1 MKMTNLVKLFL
12 SICFLFYLTTNA
24 QVMKNNIDP
33 TTGLPVTITESP
45 QGNTLLSASG
55 GNVLWDLTHGIY
67 LGYEPANKYSNLVTA
82 LQAAGYTIS
91 TTTDFGSAN
100 LSTIKVLVISLGS
113 AWNSAYTPTEIT
125 KIQTFVQNGGGLL
138 ILGDNAGTTVPNVN
152 IKPIAQAFG
161 VTLGVSSISPSI
173 VLVTNFTAHSIFNVV
188 SELYIQVGGE
198 ITATSPATIMARE
211 PGNKGIIAVAQSGSG
226 RVIVVG
232 DINFCENVY
241 IGLSNNQKFSIN
253 AFDWLSGAL
262 GKFDF
267 NDGTTQGWIKEG
279 AFDENG
285 DGPFF
290 NNFSFE
296 WYDHV
301 NYPNASGKDPT
312 GDKKGALTL
321 YTWSGHG
328 VANPNTSAQYW
339 IMRYKSPDLSGSS
352 TWQNAKG
359 YTAEIAE
366 CFASTGEFFANL
378 FVIVYDKDQAK
389 DRYFY
394 NGTAVKLTHDVYNDN
409 NATWNHLT
417 FDWSGISTFPTNF
430 TIKNIFVNL
439 WGRMSA
445 VLGQG
450 GTYLDEVVPILPATI
465 PDIASNPPSW
475 DYGAIIVGNNSDKTF
490 VVKNEGTENLNVT
503 ATSPVGANAL
513 EFSIQTG
520 GGTFTLA
527 PGSTRDIVIKFAPTG
542 AGSKSAAL
550 SISSNDPDEN
560 PFLISLTGSGT
571 ATLPDISVTPTLL
584 DFGAVE
590 VGGFQ
595 EYSVTIKNDGP
606 GTLNVT
612 GTTLS
617 GTNAGEFSIQSGG
630 GAFSLTTGATRN
642 LTIRFKPVSGGS
654 KTAVLSIASNDPD
667 ENPFTV
673 NLKGNAVVV
682 LQPDIS
688 ASPIPLDFGTVSMGG
703 YQEKTVTIKNDG
715 AGMLNVSATT
725 LTGTNAGEFTI
736 QSGGGAFTLS
746 MGSTRNVV
754 LRFTPTTPGNK
765 TAALSIASNDPDENP
780 LLVNL
785 VGSGAGAG
793 APILPTITNPLQMA
807 GTEFIINI
815 EVGTNG
821 NPVTDLFGVS
831 FKLNYTNTNYVNY
844 VSAEPG
850 PFIGSDVIFF
860 PTADDPNGKV
870 SIGISRK
877 SGQGGV
883 NGFGSISKI
892 KFTTVLA
899 TPHNTAIDFS
909 LTDVVANNST
919 GTPINLTPGALKIT
933 IQSGVLVWPGDT
945 NNSGKV
951 DQADVLPLGLHWER
965 TGPPRQGASTL
976 WTGQLATPWTIQA
989 ATYADANGD
998 GKVNQADVLSIGLNW
1013 NKTHTMFLLTNEIPL
1028 PHNLEK
1034 VSAPQL
1040 TIKITGDANPNQ
1052 DFFIDIIGNN
1062 LANVLGLSFELVYT
1076 PVSLADLQ
1084 SVEIGPE
1091 NILGTDPIFFPMIN
1105 KTFGVDSGKVS
1116 VGISRKFN
1124 EGGITGSGLIT
1135 RIVAN
1140 MSAGAIPNVSQTMI
1154 TFQNV
1159 LANDPTGNPI
1169 ALEVVPYTLITHVD
1183 NSIPELPPDFV
1194 LFDNYPNPFNPGT
1207 TISFSCPQPSD
1218 VTLIIYDLQG
1228 QKVRQLVRG
1237 EMAAGQHKTYWNG
1250 QDERGKVVAAGIYFY
1265 QIEAKLLSSGQRHV
1279 MVKKMTL
1286 MK

>member
-1 MKMTNLVKLFL
+1 MKMTNFVKLFL

-33 TTGLPVTITESP
+33 TTGLPVTITEPP

-67 LGYEPANKYSNLVTA
+67 WGYEPANRYSNLVTA

-91 TTTDFGSAN
+91 TTTDFAGAN
-100 LSTIKVLVISLGS
+100 LSNIKVLVICLGS
-113 AWNSAYTPTEIT
+113 AWNSAYTSAEIS

-138 ILGDNAGTTVPNVN
+138 ILGDNAVTTPNVN

-161 VTLGVSSISPSI
+161 VTLGVSSIFPAS
-173 VLVTNFTAHSIFNVV
+173 VLVTNFTAHSIFNGV

-226 RVIVVG
+226 RVVAVG
-232 DINFCENVY
+232 DINYCENAY
-241 IGLSNNQKFSIN
+241 IDSTNNRIFAVN
-253 AFDWLSGAL
+253 VFDWLSNSF

-285 DGPFF
+285 AGPFF
-290 NNFSFE
+290 NNFSFA
-296 WYDHV
+296 WYDYV
-301 NYPNASGKDPT
+301 NYPNAAGKDPT
-312 GDKKGALTL
+312 GDQKGALTL

-328 VANPNTSAQYW
+328 VANPNTSAKYW

-352 TWQNAKG
+352 TWQTAKG

-450 GTYLDEVVPILPATI
+450 GTYLDEVVPILPAPVPDIASIPIAGSYNSVNIGSFSDIPFVIRNEGTGI
-465 PDIASNPPSW
+465 LNVASTTLTGSFASEFSIQSGGGAFTLAPAATREVIVRFSPASAGFKAASLSISCNDPDENPFLVLLSGTGVVPSVPDIASNPKSW
-475 DYGAIIVGNNSDKTF
+475 SFGGIDIGSYADKTF
-490 VVKNEGTENLNVT
+490 VISNEGNATLNVT
-503 ATSPVGANAL
+503 ATVLAGPYPAEYSL
-513 EFSIQTG
+513 QSG
-520 GGTFTLA
+520 GGAFTLA
-527 PGSTRDIVIKFAPTG
+527 PAATRNIIVRFSPTNTG
-542 AGSKSAAL
+542 DRNAIL
-550 SISSNDPDEN
+550 NISSNDPDEN
-560 PFLISLTGSGT
+560 PFQIQLGGSGT
-571 ATLPDISVTPTLL
+571 APSVPDITPLPISL
-584 DFGAVE
+584 DFGTVM
-590 VGGFQ
+590 VGGWQ
-595 EYSVTIKNDGP
+595 EKLLTVKNDGA

-612 GTTLS
+612 ATTLT
-617 GTNAGEFSIQSGG
+617 GANASQFAIQSGG
-630 GAFSLTTGATRN
+630 GAFSLTTGASRN
-642 LTIRFKPVSGGS
+642 
-654 KTAVLSIASNDPD
+654 
-667 ENPFTV
+667 
-673 NLKGNAVVV
+673 
-682 LQPDIS
+682 
-688 ASPIPLDFGTVSMGG
+688 M
-703 YQEKTVTIKNDG
+703 
-715 AGMLNVSATT
+715 
-725 LTGTNAGEFTI
+725 
-736 QSGGGAFTLS
+736 
-746 MGSTRNVV
+746 V
-754 LRFTPTTPGNK
+754 LRFTPTTSGNK
-765 TAALSIASNDPDENP
+765 TASLSISSNDPDENP

-793 APILPTITNPLQMA
+793 VPILPTITNPLQMA

-815 EVGTNG
+815 EVGTVSK
-821 NPVTDLFGVS
+821 PVTDLFGVS
-831 FKLNYTNTNYVNY
+831 FKLNYTNTIYINY

-860 PTADDPNGKV
+860 PTADDPNGKL
-870 SIGISRK
+870 SIGLSRK

-883 NGFGSISKI
+883 NGFGSITEI
-892 KFTTVLA
+892 KFTTVLT
-899 TPHNTAIDFS
+899 TPHNTAVDFS
-909 LTDVVANNST
+909 ITDVAANNSA
-919 GTPINLTPGALKIT
+919 GDPINLTPGLLKIN

-945 NNSGKV
+945 NNNGKV
-951 DQADVLPLGLHWER
+951 DQADILPLGLHWER
-965 TGPPRQGASTL
+965 TGPPRQGASTM
-976 WTGQLATPWTIQA
+976 WTGQLATPWTPQA
-989 ATYADANGD
+989 ATFADANGD
-998 GKVNQADVLSIGLNW
+998 GVVNQTDVLPIGLNW
-1013 NKTHTMFLLTNEIPL
+1013 NKTHTLHLLTTKIPL
-1028 PHNLEK
+1028 PPNFEK
-1034 VSAPQL
+1034 ASASQL
-1040 TIKITGDANPNQ
+1040 AIKITGNTDPNQ

-1062 LANVLGLSFELVYT
+1062 LANVLGLSFELVNT

-1084 SVEIGPE
+1084 SVEIGLE

-1135 RIVAN
+1135 RIVAH

-1169 ALEVVPYTLITHVD
+1169 VLEVVPYTLITHVN
-1183 NSIPELPPDFV
+1183 NSVPELPSDFV
-1194 LFDNYPNPFNPGT
+1194 LYDNYPNPFNPGT
-1207 TISFSCPQPSD
+1207 TISFSCPQLSD
-1218 VTLIIYDLQG
+1218 VTLTIYDLQG

-1237 EMAAGQHKTYWNG
+1237 EMAAGLHKAYWNS
-1250 QDERGKVVAAGIYFY
+1250 QNEQGKVVAAGIYFY